1 MFYDGSNPAVQI
13 VGVGHFGW
21 NGYTYDVPQRP
32 YSALAFRIK
41 GTARITAGGKTCE
54 VSEGGVLYVPQNV
67 DYTAEYTE
75 TETIVIHFITQNDDK
90 EIKAFSFNSP
100 ERIHRLFQKAHTIW
114 KEKGTGYY
122 LRAFSV
128 FYDILSELSKNEAD
142 AVLPQI
148 FLDAVAYINENF
160 RDNTLSI
167 EKICSNT
174 GIGQSTFRNLF
185 KTHLAKSPTDYI
197 IELRLE
203 YARGLIA
210 EGMSV
215 ENAAYESGFNDPK
228 YFARTVKKRMGCT
241 PRDLKTY
248 GK

>member
-13 VGVGHFGW
+13 VGVGHFAW
-21 NGYTYDVPQRP
+21 NGYTYDVPRRP

-41 GTARITAGGKTCE
+41 GTARINAGGKTCE

-67 DYTAEYTE
+67 DYTAEYTD
-75 TETIVIHFITQNDDK
+75 TETIVIHFVTQNDDR
-90 EIKAFSFNSP
+90 EIKSFMLKNP
-100 ERIHRLFQKAHTIW
+100 ERLHRLFQKAHALW
-114 KEKGTGYY
+114 KEKNTGYY
-122 LRAFSV
+122 LQTYSV
-128 FYDILSELSKNEAD
+128 FYDLLSELLKNETD
-142 AVLPQI
+142 AVMPQK
-148 FLDAVAYINENF
+148 FLEAVTYINENF
-160 RDNTLSI
+160 RDSGLGVEGVCARAEMS
-167 EKICSNT
+167 
-174 GIGQSTFRNLF
+174 QSAFRNLF
-185 KTHLAKSPTDYI
+185 KIHLAKSPTDYI